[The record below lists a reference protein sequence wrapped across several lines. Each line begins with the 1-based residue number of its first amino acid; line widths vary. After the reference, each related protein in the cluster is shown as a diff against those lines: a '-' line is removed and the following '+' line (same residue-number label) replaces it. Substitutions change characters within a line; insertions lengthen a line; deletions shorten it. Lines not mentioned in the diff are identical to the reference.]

1 MKLSEKN
8 ILTEQLVELE
18 KHLKH
23 MSWQRKQLK
32 DLLKDYKES
41 EDPWIGEKN
50 NAVL

>member
-1 MKLSEKN
+1 MKQTEKT
-8 ILTEQLVELE
+8 ILIKQLVDLE

-41 EDPWIGEKN
+41 EDPWLGEKN